1 MQTIH
6 NTRSVGNLAET
17 TRENHFF
24 SGKGESR
31 FFNFFKS
38 ELIKTLSWLLRLALS
53 LISHKTL
60 LKFHKKMSPKK
71 FSVSW
76 EVFVVF
82 LHNPQLRSQRR
93 NLRSYESLVCVPKG
107 KALNRFELRA
117 ERRAWDGTK
126 TRLLHWKALVMKY
139 FSFYFITFRASRAF
153 EINILE
159 NGNVYIMR
167 TLLFVKTLMKY
178 CLATVAYK
186 PPTLF
191 ITISTFWGKIYCGN
205 WKN

>member
-6 NTRSVGNLAET
+6 NTRSAGYLAET
-17 TRENHFF
+17 TRENLFF
-24 SGKGESR
+24 CRRKSR

-38 ELIKTLSWLLRLALS
+38 ELIKTLSWLLCLALP

-60 LKFHKKMSPKK
+60 LKFHKKMSLKK

-126 TRLLHWKALVMKY
+126 TRLLRWKALVMKY

-153 EINILE
+153 EINILG
-159 NGNVYIMR
+159 NGNVYITR
-167 TLLFVKTLMKY
+167 TFLFVKTLMKY
-178 CLATVAYK
+178 CLATVFNNNQHFSRQHLLRK
-186 PPTLF
+186 LKELKN
-191 ITISTFWGKIYCGN
+191 STE
-205 WKN
+205 